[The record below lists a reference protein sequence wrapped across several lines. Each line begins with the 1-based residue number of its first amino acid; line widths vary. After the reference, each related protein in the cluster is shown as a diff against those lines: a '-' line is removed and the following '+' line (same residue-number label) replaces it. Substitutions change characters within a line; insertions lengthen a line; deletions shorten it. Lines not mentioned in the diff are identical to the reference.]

1 MAKYLVMMDPIGIV
15 ASDLENILERQE
27 IYLSRMNFLTDSGYH
42 LIIVTRQCQVERT
55 PPNIEIISIPSKTR
69 FSPTFLFS
77 AYRNLKPLKNQI
89 SLFIAGDPWETLL
102 MTFLV
107 KLSLSREIPIQ
118 AQLHADIGDPNWD
131 EGNYIRKI
139 RKYLFPHLANLAS
152 SFRFVSQGQLDRC
165 KHLLN
170 SKTDL
175 VIAPVPSPEILLGES
190 VGNHERTR
198 AIGFLGRI
206 HHDRGLEDFT
216 RFAMAVKS
224 RYPEV
229 SVVVAGDGPSR
240 EEFLNALESIPIE
253 VEYLGSISGAQ
264 KKVFWR
270 KIGVLASFAPTE
282 SFGRS
287 IRESLFNYTPV
298 IAKESPQILEL
309 QRTFGEESIAI
320 LGKSPTENANK
331 FATILEA
338 QFSESDISV
347 LKKEQVEAVNRLCDS
362 WMRITN

>member
-1 MAKYLVMMDPIGIV
+1 MDKYLVMIDPLGIV
-15 ASDLENILERQE
+15 ASDVENILERQE
-27 IYLSRMNFLTDSGYH
+27 IYLSRMNSLTNSGYH
-42 LIIVTRQCQVERT
+42 LIIITRECQVERT

-69 FSPTFLFS
+69 FSPTFLFG
-77 AYRNLKPLKNQI
+77 AYRNLKPLKTQI

-102 MTFLV
+102 ITFLL

-131 EGNYIRKI
+131 KGNYIRKI
-139 RKYLFPHLANLAS
+139 RKLMFRRLANLAT
-152 SFRFVSQGQLDRC
+152 SFRFVSQGQLNRC
-165 KHLLN
+165 EHLLN
-170 SKTDL
+170 NKMDL
-175 VIAPVPSPEILLGES
+175 VIAPVPSPEIIVGES
-190 VGNHERTR
+190 VGKRERKKT
-198 AIGFLGRI
+198 IGFLGRI
-206 HHDRGLEDFT
+206 HQDRGLEDFT

-229 SVVVAGDGPSR
+229 NVVIAGDGPNR
-240 EEFLNALESIPIE
+240 EEFLNALKNIPIK
-253 VEYLGSISGAQ
+253 VEYMGVISGSQ

-298 IAKESPQILEL
+298 IAKESPEILEL
-309 QRTFGEESIAI
+309 QRTFGGELIAI
-320 LGKSPTENANK
+320 LGKSPAHNANK
-331 FATILEA
+331 FATILDA
-338 QFSESDISV
+338 QFSENDISF